1 MTVLLPTDG
10 DSGPRL
16 KIGSQGRRIGMD
28 GWRGAP
34 YFQVSV
40 AAHWQQ
46 SPSYWRDMIAPA
58 PNDRAHADEIIAAVL
73 MPA

>member
-1 MTVLLPTDG
+1 MAIL
-10 DSGPRL
+10 SGPWL
-16 KIGSQGRRIGMD
+16 MIGSQAGAPLRH
-28 GWRGAP
+28 GWRVAP

-40 AAHWQQ
+40 AAHWQ

-58 PNDRAHADEIIAAVL
+58 PNDRARADEIIAAVL

>member
-1 MTVLLPTDG
+1 MAILA
-10 DSGPRL
+10 R
-16 KIGSQGRRIGMD
+16 GSRSAARGAASAWMD
-28 GWRGAP
+28 GAERPP

-58 PNDRAHADEIIAAVL
+58 PNDRARADEIIAAVL